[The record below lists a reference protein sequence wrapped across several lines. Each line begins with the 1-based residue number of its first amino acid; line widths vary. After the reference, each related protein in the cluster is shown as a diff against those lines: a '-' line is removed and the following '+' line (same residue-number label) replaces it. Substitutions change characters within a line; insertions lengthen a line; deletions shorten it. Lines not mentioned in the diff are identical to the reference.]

1 MRDRGLSP
9 LIGSVLFVAIV
20 LLLSVA
26 VLALVSGFDSPN
38 KNPYA
43 STVTNFDIQV
53 NDSNGQVI
61 RNVVIRHNG
70 GNTIDTENVEL
81 IIKSGGS
88 TVTKTEPVT
97 DTKLT
102 AGGSARYNIT
112 DTGICDGSG
121 GRDQVSLTLVDKR
134 SGNIIQEQR
143 YDVKYANFSINENTV
158 SSDTNYRAT
167 VTVPNSGYAILES
180 GYFLYYP
187 VEATVAITDDNG
199 PGQRLT
205 PWPDGNPNDAL
216 THSPE
221 DDLNNPV
228 YNYPY
233 NYTTE
238 ELDSNQSVTVEMKS
252 YVYSGNQD
260 DIIPEGTYRTYNS
273 NQYEEAHLPLNNPR
287 FEINSS
293 DPDEDNIKIYE
304 NGDYVPNY
312 GTSSPHQTSLQEML
326 GSRLDSNGR
335 LQLDDNEFV
344 AVYDLNEDPSSAD
357 FNDIA
362 VVFELEPVVSDQNDI
377 EGEKNVLVC
386 RK

>member
-1 MRDRGLSP
+1 MSDRALSP

-26 VLALVSGFDSPN
+26 VLALFSGVDSPN

-43 STVTNFDIQV
+43 STVTNFDIQI
-53 NDSNGQVI
+53 NDSNSKI
-61 RNVVIRHNG
+61 TRDVVIRHNG
-70 GNTIDTENVEL
+70 GNAIDTENVEL

-112 DTGICDGSG
+112 DTGICDG
-121 GRDQVSLTLVDKR
+121 GRDQVSMTLVDKR

-143 YDVKYANFSINENTV
+143 YDVKYSNFSIDENTV
-158 SSDTNYRAT
+158 SSNTNYRAT

-187 VEATVAITDDNG
+187 VEATVAITDNNG
-199 PGQRLT
+199 SGQRLT

-252 YVYSGNQD
+252 YVYSGDTD
-260 DIIPEGTYRTYNS
+260 DIIPEGTYRTHDGT
-273 NQYEEAHLPLNNPR
+273 QYEEAHLPLNRPK

-326 GSRLDSNGR
+326 GDRLDSNGR

-377 EGEKNVLVC
+377 EGEKSVLVC